1 MKKQTNTEV
10 LLNVRKKNGDG
21 TYSEILKNVR
31 VTLPTVGDAVS
42 VALGNGFELT
52 SGETYEFTF
61 IGCVEGLEV
70 CRDVCY
76 LVGGYG
82 Y

>member
-1 MKKQTNTEV
+1 MPT
-10 LLNVRKKNGDG
+10 GDD
-21 TYSEILKNVR
+21 
-31 VTLPTVGDAVS
+31 PFAVD
-42 VALGNGFELT
+42 LGNGLDL
-52 SGETYEFTF
+52 SAGEMYEFTF
-61 IGCVEGLEV
+61 IGCVEGAEV